1 MKRIMLYISLV
12 ASALYILLVV
22 ITVAA
27 QDNIKMQYG
36 LLMETPFIV
45 PVEDLALC
53 AVLAMITIV
62 LAILLMRIENV
73 PRTTIEVVTLI
84 VLMVVLV
91 GSPFLENIVAVIWN
105 MHYSMQGTEQLAA
118 YSVIRS
124 SMGWCKPILMFS
136 QLLLI
141 TFAGISLGRKE
152 RV

>member
-36 LLMETPFIV
+36 LRMETPFIV
-45 PVEDLALC
+45 PVEDLILC

-91 GSPFLENIVAVIWN
+91 GSPFLENIVAIIWN

-124 SMGWCKPILMFS
+124 AMEWCRPILTFA

-141 TFAGISLGRKE
+141 TYAGISLGRKE